1 MSRRRPAPKATPF
14 AINTGGDDSVYETL
28 DGDYDVAVAH
38 YQVPRPSVSY
48 NARTEEVHLL
58 EKKVEPFY
66 HVLGP
71 EAGNEYDYCGPN
83 MENDV
88 FETSFK
94 TDLGG
99 ASEYADPVPV
109 KHRVSGYAYPG

>member
-1 MSRRRPAPKATPF
+1 M
-14 AINTGGDDSVYETL
+14 YETL